1 MCASSTVLRVYARN
15 TAVLLICLLCGLTI
29 VLVPVAVRGVDSV
42 ELAIDAVAGEGWQLD
57 SLRVVLRP
65 GEEHH
70 GLELQAHA
78 LRLGEEFELRA
89 VHVECAAMR
98 LRGMGGDCPDGRIRF
113 EHPWLGAQTLPA
125 RFSYAHPG
133 RLDLQLEGLLLAG
146 GPVDAHV
153 RMDDGQW
160 VLDARGEGLDLQ
172 ALAALSAEAGWPWPV
187 TASGDGRL
195 TFAARGRGALP
206 DTLDLDLSVG
216 DTAFSSEDGLRAGE
230 AVDADLTVSVA
241 REDGGYRVELTGR
254 WTGGGVYV
262 HPVFVEA
269 DVPVRLSMQ
278 GRMDPSEGVFAAD
291 TFELNHPGVLKIAAQ
306 GTWVVDRGLPGLEA
320 RVQLDRMDLPA
331 AYELYGQPFLPGT
344 ALGVLDT
351 EGILAGGLRLHD
363 GTLQEVVLNVSRVT
377 AQDRMG
383 RFAVQG
389 LDAAL
394 HWRAAGDAPLS
405 RVSMDGGHV
414 YGIALGASRFRPV
427 IGRDGFHLPE
437 PVHLPV
443 LDGALEVRDLRVTGL
458 GGDGA
463 RWQFDGGLTPV
474 SMEQLTAALGWPEL
488 SGTLA
493 GIIPEVRYE
502 QGLLT
507 VGGRLLVRA
516 FDGSVTL
523 GELRLRDPLGV
534 APEFSAQIQIRNID
548 LAQLTRTFDFGR
560 ITGRLEGDVRD
571 LVLVRWAPVQ
581 FDAVLRT
588 PPGDTSTRR
597 ISQRAVDNLT
607 QVGGGVGGVLSG
619 GFLRFFEDFGY
630 RQLGLS
636 CRLVGEV
643 CHMDGVAPA
652 AQGYYI
658 VQGAGLPRIDVIGFT
673 RQVAWRDLVA
683 RLAVI
688 IQDSGGPEVR

>member
-1 MCASSTVLRVYARN
+1 M
-15 TAVLLICLLCGLTI
+15 ICLLCGW
-29 VLVPVAVRGVDSV
+29 VLALAPAQVRGVDSV

-57 SLRVVLRP
+57 GLRVVLRP
-65 GEEHH
+65 GPEHH
-70 GLELQAHA
+70 GLELHA
-78 LRLGEEFELRA
+78 DTLRLGEGLELRA
-89 VHVECAAMR
+89 VQVECAA
-98 LRGMGGDCPDGRIRF
+98 LSLKGLGGDCPDGRIRF
-113 EHPWLGAQTLPA
+113 EHPWLGAQDLSA
-125 RFSYAHPG
+125 RFSYAHPD
-133 RLDLQLEGLLLAG
+133 RLDLQLAGLLLAG
-146 GPVDAHV
+146 GPVEAHV
-153 RMDDGQW
+153 RLDDGQW
-160 VLDARGEGLDLQ
+160 GLDARGEGLDLQ
-172 ALAALSAEAGWPWPV
+172 ALADLSAEAGWPWPV
-187 TASGDGRL
+187 TASGDARL
-195 TFAARGRGALP
+195 TLAARGRGALP
-206 DTLDLDLSVG
+206 DTLDLELSVG
-216 DTAFSSEDGLRAGE
+216 DSAFSSEDGLRAGE
-230 AVDADLTVSVA
+230 AVDADLGLSLT
-241 REDGGYRVELTGR
+241 REDGDYRVELTGR
-254 WTGGGVYV
+254 WTGGGVYL

-269 DVPVRLSMQ
+269 EKPMTLSMQ
-278 GRMDPSEGVFAAD
+278 GRMDPLARVLTVDAFD
-291 TFELNHPGVLKIAAQ
+291 LDHPGVLKLAGQ
-306 GTWVVDRGLPGLEA
+306 GTWAVDRGLPGLQA
-320 RVQLDRMDLPA
+320 GVQLDRVDLPA

-344 ALGVLDT
+344 ALGALDT
-351 EGILAGGLRLHD
+351 EGLLAGRLRLHE
-363 GTLQEVVLNVSRVT
+363 GSLQEAVFNASRVSVH
-377 AQDRMG
+377 DRMG
-383 RFAVQG
+383 RFAMNG

-394 HWRAAGDAPLS
+394 HWRADGDAPLS

-414 YGIALGASRFRPV
+414 YGIALGASRFQPV

-437 PVHLPV
+437 PVRLPL
-443 LDGALEVRDLRVTGL
+443 LDGALEVRDLRVAGL
-458 GGDGA
+458 GGGDA

-534 APEFSAQIQIRNID
+534 APELSAQIQIRGID

-571 LVLVRWAPVQ
+571 LVLVRWSPVQ

-630 RQLGLS
+630 RQMGLS

-652 AQGYYI
+652 AEGYYI

-688 IQDSGGPEVR
+688 IQDGGGPEVR

>member
-1 MCASSTVLRVYARN
+1 M
-15 TAVLLICLLCGLTI
+15 ICLLCGLMI
-29 VLVPVAVRGVDSV
+29 VLAPAPVRGVDSV
-42 ELAIDAVAGEGWQLD
+42 ELAIDALAGEGWQVD
-57 SLRVVLRP
+57 TLRVVLRP

-70 GLELQAHA
+70 GLELQADT

-89 VHVECAAMR
+89 VHAECAAMR
-98 LRGMGGDCPDGRIRF
+98 LRGLGGDCPDGRIRF

-146 GPVDAHV
+146 GPVDVHV
-153 RMDDGQW
+153 KMDDGQW
-160 VLDARGEGLDLQ
+160 ELDARGEGLDLQ
-172 ALAALSAEAGWPWPV
+172 ALAALSADAGWPWPV

-230 AVDADLTVSVA
+230 AVDADLAVAVA

-254 WTGGGVYV
+254 WTGGGVYL
-262 HPVFVEA
+262 HPVYVEA

-278 GRMDPSEGVFAAD
+278 GSMDLAARVLTVD
-291 TFELNHPGVLKIAAQ
+291 GFELDHPGVLGIAGR
-306 GTWVVDRGLPGLEA
+306 GTWAIDRGLSGLEA
-320 RVQLDRMDLPA
+320 TVQLDRMDLPA
-331 AYELYGQPFLPGT
+331 AYELFGQPFLPGT

-351 EGILAGGLRLHD
+351 EGLLAGGLRLHE
-363 GTLQEVVLNVSRVT
+363 GSLQEVVLNASRVT
-377 AQDRMG
+377 AHDRMG

-443 LDGALEVRDLRVTGL
+443 LDGALEIRDLRVAGL
-458 GGDGA
+458 DGGDA

-534 APEFSAQIQIRNID
+534 APEFSAQIQIRDID

-581 FDAVLRT
+581 FDAELRT

-630 RQLGLS
+630 RRLGLS